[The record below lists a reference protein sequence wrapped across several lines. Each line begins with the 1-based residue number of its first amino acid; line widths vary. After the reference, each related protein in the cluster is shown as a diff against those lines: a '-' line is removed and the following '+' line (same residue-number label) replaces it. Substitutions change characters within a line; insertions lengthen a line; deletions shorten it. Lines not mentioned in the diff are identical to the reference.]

1 MTSIRDKVIA
11 DIKNGTARD
20 EVKAKMLQDEA
31 FINSTVKVY
40 ENRKAR
46 KQSEIDTNE
55 AWKKAGKPL
64 RRDPIAN
71 PNLFEKDQ
79 DTIFF

>member
-31 FINSTVKVY
+31 FINSAVKVY
-40 ENRKAR
+40 ENREAR

-55 AWKKAGKPL
+55 AWRKEGKPL
-64 RRDPIAN
+64 RRDPIAK
-71 PNLFEKDQ
+71 PNLSEEDQ
-79 DTIFF
+79 DTIFL